1 MEDPTPFGTALHDRV
16 RDEHPD
22 LDHLVRAATRSGTRI
37 RRRRHAVAT
46 LVTAGSVAAVAIGV
60 AMLGGSDLR
69 SGGEPDLAVQPTA
82 SPSHSSNQPARTRA
96 ERAHARALQALQDA
110 PVYVDSSD
118 WRCDQP
124 LDEKFICTH
133 GAASVVVVWRPAET
147 WADHQDVAKAGP
159 ETFVSDVHGQFFAT
173 VNAGPDTTH
182 AQVVEV
188 GQALIW
194 AD

>member
-1 MEDPTPFGTALHDRV
+1 MDDPMPFGTALHDRV

-37 RRRRHAVAT
+37 RRRRHAIAT
-46 LVTAGSVAAVAIGV
+46 AVTASGVAAVAIGV

-69 SGGEPDLAVQPTA
+69 SGGEPDVAVQPPA
-82 SPSHSSNQPARTRA
+82 SASHPVDQPPRTRA
-96 ERAHARALQALQDA
+96 ERAHARALRALQDA
-110 PVYVDSSD
+110 PVYVDSPD

-147 WADHQDVAKAGP
+147 WADYQDPAKAGP
-159 ETFVSDVHGQFFAT
+159 ETFISDVHGQFFAT
-173 VNAGPDTTH
+173 VNAGPDTTR

-188 GQALIW
+188 GEALIW
-194 AD
+194 AE